1 MINCVNSLWCIDTYL
16 YIYILII
23 YIYIYFFDL
32 FIYSTEPTAALH
44 EDVQFDPLERHA
56 AHALGRVEAQ
66 QASYLQQSYG
76 RF

>member
-1 MINCVNSLWCIDTYL
+1 VSIRCGALIHI

-23 YIYIYFFDL
+23 YIFL